1 MYQGLPS
8 LPTTGWTRVW
18 QDHWQAVLAT
28 LPQGPN
34 HGGDSPP
41 LKYKHL
47 QNPKQ
52 LLIPSNV
59 RRRSLNYTKTSDTK
73 FTLKLEKVEHV
84 SGISV
89 VFPSAGCL
97 WLRGVNR
104 EIITRPDV
112 ARERSPGWGLCRPP
126 NWGYWLELRAP
137 LTSFMNVRVCVMCRA
152 RSFSWA
158 CNLTV
163 SSHRWGL
170 KWVNTIE
177 GMTIVLDY

>member
-104 EIITRPDV
+104 ERKKDESSDAHPICTV
-112 ARERSPGWGLCRPP
+112 FTVKHSVYVREREGCGQMCIQACSLNTDKRLH
-126 NWGYWLELRAP
+126 WLAAE
-137 LTSFMNVRVCVMCRA
+137 
-152 RSFSWA
+152 WD
-158 CNLTV
+158 
-163 SSHRWGL
+163 
-170 KWVNTIE
+170 K
-177 GMTIVLDY
+177 